1 MYYSVSSEMSVALI
15 SEDVRQ
21 LGEQVKSVID
31 SMNGKQGGGRTRPD
45 GPPAGRLGAGS
56 GGLFLLFTIFS
67 SSVKSDVEFNSM
79 LEMRRQRQ
87 FPLFQE
93 GGQMIA
99 DKAKLSGNEFALF
112 TRGDPNQFAKSQF
125 RFGIRLIF

>member
-45 GPPAGRLGAGS
+45 GPPARRRGPEDFFS
-56 GGLFLLFTIFS
+56 YSPFFLA
-67 SSVKSDVEFNSM
+67 
-79 LEMRRQRQ
+79 Q
-87 FPLFQE
+87 
-93 GGQMIA
+93 
-99 DKAKLSGNEFALF
+99 
-112 TRGDPNQFAKSQF
+112 
-125 RFGIRLIF
+125 

>member
-1 MYYSVSSEMSVALI
+1 MENKEEQGQGPMDLQLEDGARRTSSLI
-15 SEDVRQ
+15 HH
-21 LGEQVKSVID
+21 
-31 SMNGKQGGGRTRPD
+31 
-45 GPPAGRLGAGS
+45 
-56 GGLFLLFTIFS
+56 FF